1 METGFWI
8 FMLVMDF
15 LLPLIMVVFGKLFQH
30 CPEEINSVFGYR
42 TRRSMASQEAWNFA
56 HHACGKLWFRWGLVL
71 LPVTVGLMLL
81 VWGAGH
87 RHRGPLRR
95 RGDGGATG
103 GAAAVCGG
111 GGKRVEADLW

>member
-30 CPEEINSVFGYR
+30 CPEEINSVHGQSR
-42 TRRSMASQEAWNFA
+42 
-56 HHACGKLWFRWGLVL
+56 GLEL
-71 LPVTVGLMLL
+71 CPPRLRQTL
-81 VWGAGH
+81 VPLGPGAAAGDGGADAPGVGAGH

-95 RGDGGATG
+95 RGDGGAAG

>member
-1 METGFWI
+1 
-8 FMLVMDF
+8 
-15 LLPLIMVVFGKLFQH
+15 MVVFGKLFQH

-71 LPVTVGLMLL
+71 PPVTVGLMLL

-95 RGDGGATG
+95 RGDGGAAG
-103 GAAAVCGG
+103 GASAVCGG